1 MVVVVR
7 PSASAAATD
16 AARLVADVVR
26 RRPQAALALPTGNTA
41 VSFYAALV
49 ALHRRGAVRFRQAT
63 TFNLDE
69 FLGLGADAPQS
80 FQAYLRRHF
89 FRHVDLSTS
98 RQHALNG
105 TTPDVRRELA
115 RYDRT
120 IAKAGGLDVC
130 VLGIGRNGHIAFNE
144 PAKRLSRRAHRQ
156 RLTTATRRDNAAAFG
171 GRLRAVP
178 QYALTMGMG
187 AILTAREVVLIASG
201 SSKAAIVRRALT
213 GRISPRVPASLLQR
227 HPRLTV
233 LLDREAA
240 AKLKTTS
247 GVLVRFS

>member
-1 MVVVVR
+1 
-7 PSASAAATD
+7 
-16 AARLVADVVR
+16 
-26 RRPQAALALPTGNTA
+26 
-41 VSFYAALV
+41 
-49 ALHRRGAVRFRQAT
+49 
-63 TFNLDE
+63 
-69 FLGLGADAPQS
+69 
-80 FQAYLRRHF
+80 
-89 FRHVDLSTS
+89 
-98 RQHALNG
+98 
-105 TTPDVRRELA
+105 
-115 RYDRT
+115 
-120 IAKAGGLDVC
+120 
-130 VLGIGRNGHIAFNE
+130 
-144 PAKRLSRRAHRQ
+144 
-156 RLTTATRRDNAAAFG
+156 LTTATRRDNAAAFG